1 MSTPSITALIDTFNH
16 ERFIEQAI
24 ESVLRQDFPAS
35 EIEILVV
42 DDGSTDRTPD
52 IVRKFEPQVRLIRKT
67 NGGQASA
74 FNTGIREAHGAI
86 ITFLDGDDW
95 WAPNKISRI
104 VEVFGKNPQ
113 IGMVGHAFVQTSSES
128 RKVISSPI
136 PEPLRLDSVESASLF
151 RLHRCYLGT
160 SRLALRSSIARE
172 VVPIPESLAFEADE
186 YLFTVA
192 GVLSSFIILPD
203 PLTYY
208 RAHRDSLYLA
218 AGSNRNGARKKQQI
232 LAALATDLRAGLSAR
247 RVSPEVTECILEI
260 VEAEARQLRLML
272 DGGAPWE
279 TVRTESTIYRVLH
292 SHASWPQRIYHHLA
306 FLPAYVL
313 PPNWFYRAR
322 RWITSQTWYEHSRRS
337 FLPIPEITSSSGS
350 SRAEK

>member
-1 MSTPSITALIDTFNH
+1 MTTPAITALIDTFNH
-16 ERFIEQAI
+16 ERFIEQAV
-24 ESVLRQDFPAS
+24 ESVLHQDFPVS
-35 EIEILVV
+35 EMEILVV

-52 IVRKFEPQVRLIRKT
+52 LVRKFEPRVRLIRKT

-74 FNTGIREAHGAI
+74 FNTGIPEGRGEI
-86 ITFLDGDDW
+86 IAFLDGDDW
-95 WAPNKISRI
+95 WAPNKISCI
-104 VEVFGKNPQ
+104 AEAFEKNPQ
-113 IGMVGHAFVQTSSES
+113 VGMIGHGFVQTSRESE
-128 RKVISSPI
+128 RVISSPI
-136 PEPLRLDSVESASLF
+136 PRPLRLDSVDSAHLF

-160 SRLALRSSIARE
+160 SRLALRTSIARE
-172 VVPIPESLAFEADE
+172 VVPIPESLVFEADE

-192 GVLSSFIILPD
+192 GVLSPFIILPD

-208 RAHRDSLYLA
+208 RAHGDSLYLA
-218 AGSNRNGARKKQQI
+218 TGSNRNGTRRKQQI
-232 LAALATDLRAGLSAR
+232 LAALATDLRKGLSTR
-247 RVSPEVTECILEI
+247 NVSPEVTECILEI
-260 VEAEARQLRLML
+260 VEAEALQLRLML

-279 TVRTESTIYRVLH
+279 TVRTETTIYRVLH

-322 RWITSQTWYEHSRRS
+322 RWITSQPWYEHSRRS
-337 FLPIPEITSSSGS
+337 LLPIPKITTSDGS

>member
-1 MSTPSITALIDTFNH
+1 MTTPAITALIDTYNH

-24 ESVLRQDFPAS
+24 ESVLRQDYPAS
-35 EIEILVV
+35 QMEILIV

-52 IVRKFEPQVRLIRKT
+52 IIRKFEPRVRLIRKT
-67 NGGQASA
+67 NGGQASS
-74 FNTGIREAHGAI
+74 FNTGIQEARGEI
-86 ITFLDGDDW
+86 IAFLDGDDW
-95 WAPNKISRI
+95 WAPGKISRI
-104 VEVFGKNPQ
+104 AEVFEKNSQ
-113 IGMVGHAFVQTSSES
+113 IGMVGHGFVQTSLESE
-128 RKVISSPI
+128 KVISSPI

-160 SRLALRSSIARE
+160 SRLALRTPIARE
-172 VVPIPESLAFEADE
+172 VVPIPESLVFEADE

-192 GVLSSFIILPD
+192 GVLSPFLILAD

-208 RAHRDSLYLA
+208 RAHGESLYLA
-218 AGSNRNGARKKQQI
+218 AGSSRVGARRKQQI
-232 LAALATDLRAGLSAR
+232 LAALATDLRRGLSER
-247 RVSPEVTECILEI
+247 NVSLEVTECVLEI
-260 VEAEARQLRLML
+260 VDAEARQLGLML

-292 SHASWPQRIYHHLA
+292 SHASWRQKIYHHLA

-337 FLPIPEITSSSGS
+337 FLPIPEITSSNGS
-350 SRAEK
+350 SRADK

>member
-1 MSTPSITALIDTFNH
+1 MTTPAITALIDTYNH

-24 ESVLRQDFPAS
+24 ESALRQDFPAS
-35 EIEILVV
+35 EMEILIV
-42 DDGSTDRTPD
+42 DDGSTDRTPEL
-52 IVRKFEPQVRLIRKT
+52 VRKFGPRVRLIRKT

-74 FNTGIREAHGAI
+74 FNAGIPEARGEI
-86 ITFLDGDDW
+86 IAFLDGDDW

-104 VEVFGKNPQ
+104 AEAFEKNPQ
-113 IGMVGHAFVQTSSES
+113 IGMVGHGFVQTSAES
-128 RKVISSPI
+128 DKVISSPI
-136 PEPLRLDSVESASLF
+136 PKPLQLDSVESANLF

-160 SRLALRSSIARE
+160 SRLALRTPIAQE
-172 VVPIPESLAFEADE
+172 VAPIPESLVFEADE

-192 GVLSSFIILPD
+192 GVLSPFMVLPD

-218 AGSNRNGARKKQQI
+218 AGSNRIGTRRKQQI
-232 LAALATDLRAGLSAR
+232 LAALATDLRNGLSGR
-247 RVSPEVTECILEI
+247 NVSPEVIECILEI

-292 SHASWPQRIYHHLA
+292 SHAPWPQRIYHHLA

-322 RWITSQTWYEHSRRS
+322 RWITSQSWYEHSRRS
-337 FLPIPEITSSSGS
+337 YLPIPEITRSDGAN
-350 SRAEK
+350 RAEK